1 MRHIIVGT
9 AGHIDHGK
17 TALIRALTGKDTD
30 RLEEEKRRGIT
41 IDLGFAYLDLP
52 GGGRAGI
59 IDVPGHERFIHNMAA
74 GAAGMDL
81 VLLVIAADEG
91 VMPQTREH
99 LNILRML
106 GVKKY
111 LVVLNKCDLAEEEW
125 LSMVEEDIR
134 QELGEDLPENSPI
147 FRVSARTGVGIEA
160 LKEEIA
166 RYADGEE
173 EETRATG
180 FPRLPVDRVFS
191 VPGFGTVVTGT
202 LLGGRIRR
210 GDELEICP
218 GGMAC
223 RVRGI
228 QVYGKEV
235 NECLGGQRAAL
246 NLAGAEREQIRR
258 GDVITLPGGIPAG
271 RTVNAR
277 LTVLED
283 SGREIKNQTRLHF
296 FSGTSEV
303 LCRAVPL
310 NQETLGPGQ
319 SGYVQLLM
327 ETDAALCP
335 GDHFVVR
342 FYSPVETIGGGVVLE
357 TDTRRERRFRG
368 EVLERLNRIEQA
380 DPKERALML
389 LRKYGKRMI
398 RLSDFRRK
406 MQMAAG
412 IGEKEADRLI
422 EELCD
427 QGTVKTFSGNGTAYL
442 WHVEDE
448 SRAFISV
455 KNALEDYFVQF
466 PYRNGM
472 PRAELMGKSLEGM
485 EKAAAD
491 VYLDQL
497 IQERVLTRQDGLIAP
512 AGYEPG
518 ETPKL
523 LEVRRRFGD
532 AARECGPRFVQIA
545 DVDWGEE
552 ESCEVRE
559 ILSLMER
566 RGEVVMISEGIYTCS
581 QPLSVILEKVEHI
594 LDEAGK
600 ITVSQVRDL
609 LGAGR
614 RSAKLLLEYTDRIGI
629 TKKDGAESER
639 TDGRNS
645 PGGGRR

>member
-17 TALIRALTGKDTD
+17 TALIRALTGKNTD

-99 LNILRML
+99 LHILRML

-111 LVVLNKCDLAEEEW
+111 VVVLNKCDLAEEEW

-134 QELGEDLPENSPI
+134 QELGKDLPENSPI
-147 FRVSARTGVGIEA
+147 FRVSARTGAGIEA

-166 RYADGEE
+166 RCAAGEE
-173 EETRATG
+173 EEIRETG
-180 FPRLPVDRVFS
+180 FPRIPVDRVFS

-218 GGMAC
+218 GGTVC

-228 QVYGKEV
+228 QVYEEEV
-235 NECLGGQRAAL
+235 DECSGGHRAAL

-258 GDVITLPGGIPAG
+258 GDVLTLPGGIPAG
-271 RTVNAR
+271 RTVSAR

-283 SGREIKNQTRLHF
+283 SGREIKNRTRLHF
-296 FSGTSEV
+296 YSGTSEV

-310 NQETLGPGQ
+310 EQETLGPGE

-327 ETDAALCP
+327 EADTALCP

-357 TDTRRERRFRG
+357 TDTRRERRFRR
-368 EVLERLNRIEQA
+368 EVLDRLNRIEQA

-406 MQMAAG
+406 MQMTVG
-412 IGEKEADRLI
+412 TGEKEADRLI
-422 EELCD
+422 EELCG
-427 QGTVKTFSGNGTAYL
+427 QGTVKIFAGNGTAYL
-442 WHVEDE
+442 WHAEDE
-448 SRAFISV
+448 SRAFASI
-455 KNALEDYFVQF
+455 KNALEEYFAQF
-466 PYRNGM
+466 PYRSGM
-472 PRAELMGKSLEGM
+472 PRAELMGKSLEGV

-491 VYLDQL
+491 AYLDQL
-497 IQERVLTRQDGLIAP
+497 IRERVLIRQDGLIAP

-518 ETPKL
+518 ETPQL
-523 LEVRRRFGD
+523 HEVRRRFED
-532 AARECGPRFVQIA
+532 AAKECGPRFVQLS
-545 DVDWGEE
+545 DVDWGTVEIR
-552 ESCEVRE
+552 EVRE
-559 ILSLMER
+559 IISLLEH
-566 RGEVVMISEGIYTCS
+566 RGEAVMLSEGIYTS
-581 QPLSVILEKVEHI
+581 AQIFSEILEKIEHI

-600 ITVSQVRDL
+600 ITISRVRDL

-614 RSAKLLLEYTDRIGI
+614 KSAKLLLEYTDRIGI

-639 TDGRNS
+639 TDGRDS
-645 PGGGRR
+645 PGGGRQ